1 LLCPPDVILLFDDE
15 TKVVFVIMLRP
26 SSTKVAEDEAVA
38 LSRSSF
44 TGFVAIADIYA
55 AWWPLGFWLVVLESS

>member
-1 LLCPPDVILLFDDE
+1 MLCPPDVILLFDDE
-15 TKVVFVIMLRP
+15 TKVVLVIILRP

-44 TGFVAIADIYA
+44 IGFVAIADIYA
-55 AWWPLGFWLVVLESS
+55 A

>member
-1 LLCPPDVILLFDDE
+1 MILLFDDE
-15 TKVVFVIMLRP
+15 TKVVLVIILRP

-44 TGFVAIADIYA
+44 IGFVAIADIYA
-55 AWWPLGFWLVVLESS
+55 A